1 MLMQLMPIQ
10 IWESFGAEL
19 AEAQLPDLIYVLK
32 KSCSSRAEGAMNTRA
47 YRGFSS
53 LVSSDGLICE

>member
-1 MLMQLMPIQ
+1 MLVQLIPIQ
-10 IWESFGAEL
+10 VWKSFGAEL

-32 KSCSSRAEGAMNTRA
+32 KSCSSRAEGVMNTRA

-53 LVSSDGLICE
+53 LVSSDGLIFE